1 MMERSRRTEGIK
13 VADVLEAVGAWKRP
27 SSLTFKWR
35 ARARSVV
42 RRQAHIDE
50 NDKELE
56 GIRVTE

>member
-13 VADVLEAVGAWKRP
+13 VCWKRLELG
-27 SSLTFKWR
+27 SVHQASLTFKWR
-35 ARARSVV
+35 ARGRSVI